1 MASEDEPKAEVDDL
15 RYTPEQVSEL
25 VDGMSDADANA
36 VAMASRHFAARAG
49 MEAEDLQ
56 QEAFVR
62 ALESRSCRVGVDI
75 VAFICGIMKSI
86 ASDMPR
92 ARKKA
97 RQRAEARGEPVR
109 PIGVEIAFVADY
121 EALGGLVADA
131 LSPEDEAL
139 STVFHSR
146 ELDRAMAC
154 IADDD
159 DLHLLVEGMY
169 DGMTGKALEEL
180 LSTDT
185 KGLAAIRKRLGRRVT
200 ARFPAGAPL

>member
-1 MASEDEPKAEVDDL
+1 MALKDEPEVELDEP
-15 RYTPEQVSEL
+15 RYTPQQISEL
-25 VDGMSDADANA
+25 VDGMSEADMNA
-36 VAMASRHFAARAG
+36 VARASWHFAPRAG
-49 MEAEDLQ
+49 TEPEDLQ

-62 ALESRSCRVGVDI
+62 ALESRTCRVGVDI

-86 ASDMPR
+86 ASDVPR
-92 ARKKA
+92 ARRRA

-109 PIGVEIAFVADY
+109 PIGVEIAFVPDY
-121 EALGGLVADA
+121 EALGGLEADA

-146 ELDRAMAC
+146 ELDRAMAS

-159 DLHLLVEGMY
+159 DLQLLVEGIH

-185 KGLAAIRKRLGRRVT
+185 KGLAAMRKRLGRRVA